1 MSEFELVPCILGHGK
16 GLGVVAVRRKEHARA
31 DLIWQ
36 VRRCSAR
43 RDKRD
48 SRLLKYPPRVESIG
62 GIRVTDAG
70 SRVRIPLECALKL
83 VGRPAYFAC
92 GIDRNQ
98 FDAAAQHPARGV
110 ELLNR
115 QLGTLIARRAEYCL
129 RAREV
134 EGS

>member
-16 GLGVVAVRRKEHARA
+16 GLSVVAVRHKEHARA
-31 DLIWQ
+31 DLMRQ
-36 VRRCSAR
+36 VRRCSAW

-48 SRLLKYPPRVESIG
+48 SGLLKYPPRVESIG

-70 SRVRIPLECALKL
+70 SGVRIPLECALKL
-83 VGRPAYFAC
+83 VGRPACFAS

-98 FDAAAQHPARGV
+98 FDAAAHHPARGV
-110 ELLNR
+110 ELLDG
-115 QLGTLIARRAEYCL
+115 QLGTPIARRAEYCL
-129 RAREV
+129 RPRQI